1 MEKQMENSVVAWIDG
16 EPECEWNGVEYYN
29 HPCMIHILAN
39 KELFNRDGI
48 DVVWNTYT
56 EEENAIEREM
66 ANQWKTNWWDLQEER
81 NGYEKKY
88 EADADGRYD
97 CKIFYTDEENAIERE
112 MANQWKTN
120 WWDLQEER
128 NGYEKK
134 YEADADGR
142 YDCKIFY
149 TDLDGSYFFYEIPDF
164 VVDQTKPSVSVEK
177 IGRENTGE
185 EEYLLEIEEC
195 NFSSEKTNVYE
206 TKNVGE
212 KKEWKKVNTSWYRIG
227 DKVLTQIKLDDQ
239 CVDELIIQS
248 EDLAGNQTEY
258 RKELRIE
265 GEKTGKEENVD
276 SFWAAMIVL
285 AGFFFLTV
293 YTGLR
298 KIFL

>member
-1 MEKQMENSVVAWIDG
+1 MTYRAMRKRKENMEKQMENSVVAWIDG

-97 CKIFYTDEENAIERE
+97 CKIFYTD
-112 MANQWKTN
+112 
-120 WWDLQEER
+120 
-128 NGYEKK
+128 
-134 YEADADGR
+134 
-142 YDCKIFY
+142 
-149 TDLDGSYFFYEIPDF
+149 LDGSYFFYEIPDF

-177 IGRENTGE
+177 IGGENTGE
-185 EEYLLEIEEC
+185 KEYLLEIEEC
-195 NFSSEKTNVYE
+195 NFSPEKTNVYE
-206 TKNVGE
+206 TKNVDG

-239 CVDELIIQS
+239 CADELIIQS

-285 AGFFFLTV
+285 VGFFFLTV